1 MSGTYVDA
9 GSLDERLEIL
19 ALREEPAGTF
29 SWQVLRRSWAKAEL
43 SSKRS
48 VFSAR
53 AVGAPG
59 VTFTLRRQDLSPAN
73 AIAWRGQHCL
83 LTFLCPLGR
92 THMTVDAALV
102 EIVLCRAKGAAELT
116 LGELN
121 RPQLTHS
128 GDLTFPAV
136 VAERYVRS
144 GEGEPYDTMERSLV
158 LTVPKAVPLLPEG
171 RLVTIDGNAAGTYE
185 IRAGHPLDRW
195 VTEYEVLR
203 REDL

>member
-1 MSGTYVDA
+1 
-9 GSLDERLEIL
+9 
-19 ALREEPAGTF
+19 
-29 SWQVLRRSWAKAEL
+29 
-43 SSKRS
+43 
-48 VFSAR
+48 
-53 AVGAPG
+53 
-59 VTFTLRRQDLSPAN
+59 
-73 AIAWRGQHCL
+73 
-83 LTFLCPLGR
+83 
-92 THMTVDAALV
+92 MTVDAALV
-102 EIVLCRAKGAAELT
+102 ETVLCRAKGAAELT

-128 GDLTFPAV
+128 GDLIFPAV

-144 GEGEPYDTMERSLV
+144 GEGEPYDTLERSLV

>member
-1 MSGTYVDA
+1 MSNSFVDA

-102 EIVLCRAKGAAELT
+102 ETALCRAKGAAELT

-144 GEGEPYDTMERSLV
+144 GEGEPYDTLERSLV

-171 RLVTIDGNAAGTYE
+171 RLVTIDGNAARY
-185 IRAGHPLDRW
+185 L
-195 VTEYEVLR
+195 
-203 REDL
+203 